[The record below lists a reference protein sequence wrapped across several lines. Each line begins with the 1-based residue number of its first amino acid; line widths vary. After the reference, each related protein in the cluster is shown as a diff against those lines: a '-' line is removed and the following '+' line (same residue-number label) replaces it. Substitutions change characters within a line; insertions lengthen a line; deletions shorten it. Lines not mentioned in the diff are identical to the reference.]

1 MKWEEAEPFQFG
13 NLSRSLLQ
21 VTGSRLQVGCG
32 ASSEAAASNR
42 QPATKLKV
50 VLAPATRTSET
61 GRKGGHTLA
70 EVMVSVGLLG
80 IMVVSLFAGFS
91 SGFDVVRAERENV
104 RATQIL
110 EERMEVI
117 RLIHW
122 DYVAPGFIPT
132 NFTVPFYAAAGSSAI
147 PGGIIYTG
155 TVSFPDTGM
164 NETYS
169 KKIKTVQIDLTWTSG
184 SVSHNRQ
191 MITYVSYYGMQNY
204 IY

>member
-147 PGGIIYTG
+147 FTSSAFERRFRDIH
-155 TVSFPDTGM
+155 TVTQQLQGRQAHLETVGRYLLGLEPDQTF
-164 NETYS
+164 
-169 KKIKTVQIDLTWTSG
+169 L
-184 SVSHNRQ
+184 
-191 MITYVSYYGMQNY
+191 
-204 IY
+204 